1 MKKNRQGVGSRV
13 RARVKGAA
21 KKALTK
27 AASNGKKSA
36 ISARGTLH
44 PAPSPYT
51 LHPAPAQKP
60 VNAGVVRAK
69 HKEFLFP
76 CVANYYEEPIV
87 LTKGEGCWATDADG
101 REYLDLFGGI
111 LTLGLGHCHPDV
123 ISRVEQQIENL
134 GHTSSLY
141 PTAPVVNVA
150 EKLARITPGKLK
162 KSFFTASGTEANE
175 TAILVAKLFTGKQ
188 EIIALRYGYSGRSLT
203 ALALGG
209 NASWRLLPSQMV
221 GVKHALA
228 PYCYRCPLGLTY
240 PSCEIKCAQD
250 MDELI
255 RTETNGQPAAFIAEP
270 IAGVGGFIT
279 PPKEYFQIA
288 VGIVRKYGG
297 IFICDEVQTGWGRT
311 GDHWCGI
318 EHWNV
323 EPDVMTFAKSIASG
337 FSVGAT
343 IATEEVAN
351 AFTGLTISTFGGSPI
366 TMSAAEATMDVMKRE
381 NTPKRSA
388 ERGRQMREALMAMQ
402 EKYPIIGDV
411 RGMGL
416 MQGIEL
422 VEDRKTRAPS
432 PKGATRLMENA
443 KKHGLLIGKGG
454 HYGNVIRMAPSMLI
468 TKTEMDDAMK
478 RLDRALGEM

>member
-1 MKKNRQGVGSRV
+1 VGRV
-13 RARVKGAA
+13 Q
-21 KKALTK
+21 
-27 AASNGKKSA
+27 NQ
-36 ISARGTLH
+36 I
-44 PAPSPYT
+44 
-51 LHPAPAQKP
+51 
-60 VNAGVVRAK
+60 
-69 HKEFLFP
+69 
-76 CVANYYEEPIV
+76 
-87 LTKGEGCWATDADG
+87 AT
-101 REYLDLFGGI
+101 
-111 LTLGLGHCHPDV
+111 
-123 ISRVEQQIENL
+123 L

-141 PTAPVVNVA
+141 PTANVVNVA
-150 EKLARITPGKLK
+150 EQLAKITPGTLT

-188 EIIALRYGYSGRSLT
+188 EIIALRHGYSGRSLT
-203 ALALGG
+203 AMSLTGHA
-209 NASWRLLPSQMV
+209 AWRLLPTQMV
-221 GVKHALA
+221 GVKHALS

-240 PSCEIKCAQD
+240 PSCEVKCAQD

-279 PPKEYFQIA
+279 PPKEYFEIA

-318 EHWNV
+318 QHWNV
-323 EPDVMTFAKSIASG
+323 EPEVMTFAKSIANG

-366 TMSAAEATMDVMKRE
+366 TMSAAEATLKVMKRE

-388 ERGRQMREALMAMQ
+388 ERGKQLREHLLALKD
-402 EKYPIIGDV
+402 KYPVIGDV

-422 VEDRKTRAPS
+422 VEDRKTKEPAPKRAT
-432 PKGATRLMENA
+432 KLLEAA

-454 HYGNVIRMAPSMLI
+454 HYGSVIRMAPSMLVS
-468 TKTEMDDAMK
+468 KAEVDDAMK
-478 RLDRALGEM
+478 RLDMALAET

>member
-1 MKKNRQGVGSRV
+1 MRSSQSPKP
-13 RARVKGAA
+13 
-21 KKALTK
+21 T
-27 AASNGKKSA
+27 
-36 ISARGTLH
+36 
-44 PAPSPYT
+44 APSPQ
-51 LHPAPAQKP
+51 PKAKSPKP
-60 VNAGVVRAK
+60 VNAAQVRAK

-76 CVANYYEEPIV
+76 CVANYYEEPVV
-87 LTKGEGCWATDADG
+87 LTEGKGCFAKDAEG
-101 REYLDLFGGI
+101 REYLDFFGGI
-111 LTLGLGHCHPDV
+111 LTLGLGHAHPEV
-123 ISRVEQQIENL
+123 VGRVTDQIARL

-141 PTAPVVNVA
+141 PTENVVNVA
-150 EKLARITPGKLK
+150 EKLAKIAPGKLK

-175 TAILVAKLFTGKQ
+175 TAILVAKLFTGRQ

-203 ALALGG
+203 ALSLTGH
-209 NASWRLLPSQMV
+209 ASWRLLPTQMV
-221 GVKHALA
+221 GVKHALS

-297 IFICDEVQTGWGRT
+297 IFICDEVQTGFGRT
-311 GDHWCGI
+311 GDHWFGI
-318 EHWNV
+318 EHWGV
-323 EPDVMTFAKSIASG
+323 EPDVMTMAKSIANG

-366 TMSAAEATMDVMKRE
+366 TMSATEATMDVMKKE

-388 ERGRQMREALMAMQ
+388 ERGKQMREGLLEMKD
-402 EKYPIIGDV
+402 KYQMIGDV

-422 VEDRKTRAPS
+422 VDDRKTKAPS
-432 PKGATRLMENA
+432 PKGANRLLEAA
-443 KKHGLLIGKGG
+443 KKEGLLIGKGG

-468 TKTEMDDAMK
+468 SKAEMADGLK
-478 RLDRALGEM
+478 RLDRACAEAQKQQP